1 MLLPTDFWR
10 AAKYLISRY
19 GAEAGERA
27 RLRANELSEAGE
39 ANLHNIWS
47 VLATTIAELD
57 SAGNVAHLPRTH
69 DVAIPE
75 RAS

>member
-27 RLRANELSEAGE
+27 QLRATELGEAGE
-39 ANLHNIWS
+39 TNLHKIWK
-47 VLATTIAELD
+47 VLAATVAELNAREK
-57 SAGNVAHLPRTH
+57 SPTASGHATAHRH
-69 DVAIPE
+69 
-75 RAS
+75 